1 MIKWIISSI
10 LSFIEKN
17 SGSLE
22 KTADKVRPDSS
33 RKDTKIKG
41 IVKKVFLALLPFI
54 ILVAAGSGC
63 VNIGEEKAARELCPQ
78 VASIYEMESREPLD
92 KVLRVIWRTP
102 NNYHLMKRL
111 ESSESK
117 ESILQYYGHGL
128 QKDGWNYDNVT
139 FSLNHSSNILNSVIY
154 RWEKGEYYFEI
165 SSLMVDGTEF
175 ERTAD
180 GKLIY
185 YINVCPKKLRT

>member
-1 MIKWIISSI
+1 
-10 LSFIEKN
+10 
-17 SGSLE
+17 
-22 KTADKVRPDSS
+22 
-33 RKDTKIKG
+33 
-41 IVKKVFLALLPFI
+41 
-54 ILVAAGSGC
+54 
-63 VNIGEEKAARELCPQ
+63 
-78 VASIYEMESREPLD
+78 MESGETLD
-92 KVLRVIWRTP
+92 KVLQVIWRTP

-117 ESILQYYGHGL
+117 ESILQYYGDGL

-139 FSLNHSSNILNSVIY
+139 FSLNHSSNILNSIIY

-165 SSLMVDGTEF
+165 SFPMVDGTEF
-175 ERTAD
+175 ERTAE